1 MWGGMGMILF
11 WLLLVGLFIVVVT
24 SLLNSSRDVK
34 RDVEQDPILI
44 LEARFARGEIDERE
58 FEQRRAVLLASKQR

>member
-58 FEQRRAVLLASKQR
+58 FEQRRAVLIASKQR

>member
-1 MWGGMGMILF
+1 MILF

-58 FEQRRAVLLASKQR
+58 FEQRRAVLIASKQR

>member
-24 SLLNSSRDVK
+24 SVLNSSRDVK